1 MPVRIRPATASAKR
15 RVSNGDAGPD
25 DRLALVDQAF
35 FAGHRAAGQNEVMQV
50 VWLYE
55 RTIDFDGVRR
65 VYRNLGY
72 GLLGRRIERSP
83 LPFARYRWV
92 LDRGP
97 ADIEFAESARPRA
110 ELSDWADERA
120 QLPIDPEWGPGWHL
134 GVLPLT
140 DGSTAVSLVASH
152 YLLDGLGLIVALAEA
167 MMGNT
172 RDLGYRPPHS
182 RTR

>member
-1 MPVRIRPATASAKR
+1 MPVRLRRATTSSKSYATK
-15 RVSNGDAGPD
+15 GDARPD

-50 VWLYE
+50 VWLYK
-55 RTIDFDGVRR
+55 RPVDFDGVRR

-97 ADIEFAESARPRA
+97 ACKFTLTERSRATWSRGSMARP
-110 ELSDWADERA
+110 SW
-120 QLPIDPEWGPGWHL
+120 
-134 GVLPLT
+134 
-140 DGSTAVSLVASH
+140 
-152 YLLDGLGLIVALAEA
+152 
-167 MMGNT
+167 
-172 RDLGYRPPHS
+172 RPP
-182 RTR
+182 